1 VNIDSYSIWSPN
13 ALESAL
19 AVVPYG
25 QPDEWALAHLA
36 LLGIASLLFSH
47 KHHRSLTPARLSA
60 ALPFRLFCALSTLC
74 AAELCSWW

>member
-36 LLGIASLLFSH
+36 LLGIASS
-47 KHHRSLTPARLSA
+47 SSATTTTTAR
-60 ALPFRLFCALSTLC
+60 
-74 AAELCSWW
+74 